1 MVAKDD
7 GSNCRLFSLQIL
19 GRREGEKWT
28 LTISITGKQRDLIF

>member
-7 GSNCRLFSLQIL
+7 GNNYRLFSLQIL

>member
-7 GSNCRLFSLQIL
+7 GNNCRLFSLQIL
-19 GRREGEKWT
+19 GRREGEKWA

>member
-1 MVAKDD
+1 MVTTVVF
-7 GSNCRLFSLQIL
+7 FSLQIL